1 MGCVSALAPGGDSGR
16 SESIC
21 SYGTDSFITNLL
33 TREGDLSDQQPSA
46 TPCGLQRAVKQS
58 ETSGLGLGSVPPSV
72 ILTCAD
78 VGGVGGVAAVV
89 LLLQEVLEDLATV
102 QSVIAGFPVGTVRA
116 TC

>member
-1 MGCVSALAPGGDSGR
+1 MCVRVEEEAGVHTVSSACYVSP
-16 SESIC
+16 
-21 SYGTDSFITNLL
+21 
-33 TREGDLSDQQPSA
+33 Q
-46 TPCGLQRAVKQS
+46 
-58 ETSGLGLGSVPPSV
+58 SVPPSV

-102 QSVIAGFPVGTVRA
+102 QSIIAGFPVGTVRA